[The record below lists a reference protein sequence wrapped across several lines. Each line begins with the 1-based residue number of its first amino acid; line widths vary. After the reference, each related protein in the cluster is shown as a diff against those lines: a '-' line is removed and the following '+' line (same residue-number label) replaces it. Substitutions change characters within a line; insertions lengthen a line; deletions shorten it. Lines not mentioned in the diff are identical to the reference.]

1 MNLSDN
7 KHALAGFVCQ
17 STEEIDPSQA
27 CTQDLVDALAAW
39 SRRPNHELPGLE
51 LLQLDGCPHFLM
63 SHDGKATD
71 YWPNESQNDISEIL
85 IRESLYHDDIC
96 TLTDD
101 RARLFNLKYK
111 LLSII
116 GTDCLLVCPYLTHS
130 GSISGILV
138 VLVTKGIIQ
147 KSCRILV
154 DQTLTGVSDTKLH
167 KLQRTS

>member
-1 MNLSDN
+1 MNFSDN

-63 SHDGKATD
+63 SQDGKATD
-71 YWPNESQNDISEIL
+71 YWPNESQNDISELL
-85 IRESLYHDDIC
+85 IRESLYHDGVC
-96 TLTDD
+96 TLTND
-101 RARLFNLKYK
+101 RARLFILKYK
-111 LLSII
+111 LLSIF
-116 GTDCLLVCPYLTHS
+116 GADCLLVCPYLTHS

-138 VLVTKGIIQ
+138 LPVTKSIIQ
-147 KSCRILV
+147 KSCRNLV
-154 DQTLTGVSDTKLH
+154 DQTLTGVDDTKLH
-167 KLQRTS
+167 

>member
-17 STEEIDPSQA
+17 STEEMDPSQA
-27 CTQDLVDALAAW
+27 CTQDLVDALATW

-51 LLQLDGCPHFLM
+51 LLQLDGCPHFLL

-116 GTDCLLVCPYLTHS
+116 GADSLLVCPYLTHA

-138 VLVTKGIIQ
+138 VRVTKNIM
-147 KSCRILV
+147 
-154 DQTLTGVSDTKLH
+154 
-167 KLQRTS
+167 QRAS